1 MADRKKTIQEINKDK
16 YDSVMDTV
24 AWRAGYYRKN
34 PQRFCSEVLDIHLK
48 TFQAI
53 ILWAMMNYNFVM
65 FIASRG
71 LGKTFL
77 SAMFCSIRC
86 ILFPGSKIIVT
97 AGTLK
102 QASEVLLKIRD
113 ELMPMS
119 WAIRAEVFEAKIG
132 QNEAAIYF
140 KNHSWI
146 KACVSTQNARGL
158 RANII
163 FVDEFRIVN
172 ENILNMVIKKFL
184 SNPRH
189 PKYLDNPKYAH
200 LQERNKEL
208 YATSAWYQDHWS
220 YRKAQAYTAAFLD
233 DTKKYFICGLP
244 YQTAIKEGLLMRD
257 QVQDEMSESDFNETT
272 WQMEMECKWL
282 GNADNSLFTFEE
294 FNARRKI
301 KKAFFPLSVYTDKM
315 KVPDVIGTNRRILSV
330 DVALMASTKK
340 KKNDASAIYIND
352 LIQVDNTSYQS
363 NFVWGETFEG
373 LTTDELGLIVM
384 RYFYGYKCTDLVI
397 DTNGVGNGVGDYI
410 IKDQY
415 DSETGLTYKA
425 LNYCNNDDMAMRCK
439 VKDAPRVV
447 WSIKANAQ
455 FNNDICVLLRNGIQN
470 GKINFLI
477 PEQNA
482 DEVLRKEYKDYS
494 RLDPAQ
500 QAVFKVPY
508 LQTTLAEYELIK
520 LKHNIQ
526 NGLVKVQELSGMR
539 KDRYSSIAYNYWCA
553 CQLEYQLKPK
563 VENTENLLDMFVI
576 RRGTV

>member
-1 MADRKKTIQEINKDK
+1 MAESKKSIQEINQDK
-16 YDSVMDTV
+16 YDSVMETV

-34 PQRFCSEVLDIHLK
+34 PQRFCSEVLDIALK
-48 TFQAI
+48 PFQAI
-53 ILWAMMNYNFVM
+53 ILWAMMNYNFAM

-71 LGKTFL
+71 IGKTYL
-77 SAMFCSIRC
+77 SSLFCAIRC

-102 QASEVLLKIRD
+102 QASEVLLKIKD
-113 ELMPMS
+113 ELMPSS
-119 WAIRAEVFEAKIG
+119 WFIRSEISDVKIG
-132 QNEAAIYF
+132 QNEACIYF

-146 KACVSTQNARGL
+146 KACVSSQNARGL

-163 FVDEFRIVN
+163 FVDEFRLVD
-172 ENILNMVIKKFL
+172 ENVLTMVIKKFL

-220 YRKAQAYTAAFLD
+220 YKKAQAYTAAFLD

-244 YQTAIKEGLLMRD
+244 YQIAIKEGLLMRD

-282 GNADNSLFTFEE
+282 GNTDNSLFTFEE
-294 FNARRKI
+294 FNGRRKI
-301 KKAFFPLSVYTDKM
+301 KKAFYPLSMYNDKV
-315 KVPDVIGTNRRILSV
+315 KVPDVPGSNRRILSV
-330 DVALMASTKK
+330 DVALMSSSKK
-340 KKNDASAIYIND
+340 KKNDASALFIND
-352 LIQVDNTSYQS
+352 LVQVDKTSFQS

-373 LTTDELGLIVM
+373 LTTDELGLVVM
-384 RYFYGYKCTDLVI
+384 RYFYAYKCTDLVI
-397 DTNGVGNGVGDYI
+397 DTNGLGIGCSDYI

-415 DSETGLTYKA
+415 DSETGQTYPA
-425 LNYCNNDDMAMRCK
+425 LNFCNNDEMAMRCK
-439 VKDAPRVV
+439 VTGAPKVI
-447 WSIKANAQ
+447 WSVKANAA
-455 FNNDICVLLRNGIQN
+455 FNNEICVLLRNGIQN

-482 DEVLRKEYKDYS
+482 DEVLRKEYKDYAK
-494 RLDPAQ
+494 LDYTQ
-500 QAVFKVPY
+500 QNLFKIPY
-508 LQTTLAEYELIK
+508 LQTSLAEYELIK
-520 LKHNIQ
+520 LRHTVQ
-526 NGLVKVQELSGMR
+526 NGLIKVQELSNMR
-539 KDRYSSIAYNYWCA
+539 KDRYSSIAYNYWVA

-563 VENTENLLDMFVI
+563 VADTEDLVSMLTI
-576 RRGTV
+576 RRGSV